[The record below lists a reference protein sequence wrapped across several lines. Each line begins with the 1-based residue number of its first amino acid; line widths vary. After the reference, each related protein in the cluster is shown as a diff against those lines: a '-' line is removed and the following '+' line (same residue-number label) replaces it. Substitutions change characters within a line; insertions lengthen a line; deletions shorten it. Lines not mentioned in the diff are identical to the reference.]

1 MKKSARQKSD
11 TDHWSKHE
19 QKASSKI
26 CTKKT
31 NPAPDPPT
39 TTKAA
44 DKAQH
49 QANGTDYR
57 YTVEFSKNGHAPLFG
72 LSTSSRA
79 TRGTLP
85 EDLGQFKPP
94 RSSSPRLTRR
104 SVNFATSR
112 VSGSEGRVVWLGWC
126 GSGGVARPA
135 QRVACDLQVRLCGSP
150 RGIGKLRSIPGQVKS
165 PGHQRLSG
173 NGPLPDAE
181 PPGPTETWTRGPARL
196 GPHPADNAPSP
207 IHLAPP
213 VGE

>member
-31 NPAPDPPT
+31 DPAPDPPT

-112 VSGSEGRVVWLGWC
+112 VTGSEGRVV
-126 GSGGVARPA
+126 
-135 QRVACDLQVRLCGSP
+135 
-150 RGIGKLRSIPGQVKS
+150 
-165 PGHQRLSG
+165 
-173 NGPLPDAE
+173 
-181 PPGPTETWTRGPARL
+181 RL
-196 GPHPADNAPSP
+196 GPRSVSHAISRSGCAVTLGARQSYGRFPVKSNRLVTNDCRATGRCPTLDHPGPREPGRAAQRGWVPIRRTTRLPDSP
-207 IHLAPP
+207 
-213 VGE
+213 GTTCR

>member
-79 TRGTLP
+79 TPRTLP

-94 RSSSPRLTRR
+94 RSSSPQLTRR

-112 VSGSEGRVVWLGWC
+112 VTGSEGRVVWLGWC
-126 GSGGVARPA
+126 GSARPA
-135 QRVACDLQVRLCGSP
+135 CRMRSPGPAVRFPSGHRQATVHSRSSQIAWSPTIVGQRAVARRRTPRAHGNLDARPSEAGSP
-150 RGIGKLRSIPGQVKS
+150 SGGQRAFPDS
-165 PGHQRLSG
+165 PGTTCR
-173 NGPLPDAE
+173 
-181 PPGPTETWTRGPARL
+181 
-196 GPHPADNAPSP
+196 
-207 IHLAPP
+207 
-213 VGE
+213 